1 MRPDALSIP
10 VDHGQ
15 SEMVINMPRQS
26 EVAVI
31 WTMARPVSGEESPP
45 RTTVALDQ
53 EQMRALRDWLNQALG
68 ET

>member
-31 WTMARPVSGEESPP
+31 WTMARRVHGEDEPP

-53 EQMRALRDWLNQALG
+53 EQMRALRDWLTQALG
-68 ET
+68 EA

>member
-15 SEMVINMPRQS
+15 GEIVINMPRQA

-31 WTMARPVSGEESPP
+31 WTMARPVYSEESPP

-53 EQMRALRDWLNQALG
+53 SQMRALRDWLSQALG
-68 ET
+68 EA